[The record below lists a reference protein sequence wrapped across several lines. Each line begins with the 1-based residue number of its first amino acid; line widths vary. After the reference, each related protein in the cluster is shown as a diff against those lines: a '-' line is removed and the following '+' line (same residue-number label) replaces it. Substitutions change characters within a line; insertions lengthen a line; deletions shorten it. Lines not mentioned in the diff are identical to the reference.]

1 MIFSRNM
8 KTLVITTV
16 TAIMLLGTLGC
27 TSTVTLGPD
36 ANTTDVLGASAGK
49 EGASL
54 TLPFIKG
61 EVTPSSTDAPK

>member
-1 MIFSRNM
+1 M

-16 TAIMLLGTLGC
+16 TAMLLGTLGC
-27 TSTVTLGPD
+27 TSTVTLGPS

-54 TLPFIKG
+54 TLPFVKG